1 MGVAFELAIEAI
13 SPELSG
19 ILKWAQD
26 LANKTNALNI
36 NTCQMATGLV
46 TAAWPDQDAAKRVAQ
61 RKGLDPDNN
70 FADDSFKA
78 WWNVLTNPPSFTN
91 QQNKK
96 MAQNDPSLRD
106 TLDDVN
112 VTWEVLNRINISDNE
127 LRDLMMTMV
136 GAIIITRNNDDGK
149 KPNITYKKLGDK
161 ISVKDFIG
169 DQDIS
174 TKNYSI
180 MTCADMTGKCLSVT
194 TKTVEIPSFAN
205 YVKKKLDSIIGKINS
220 RTNQGLSSDEYQLL
234 QGTNIPVWKLAVMS
248 ANLPAAQGLTGSIAQ
263 AIAADLA
270 LTYFNT
276 ILKETQKA
284 IKNYK
289 TTDSP
294 TVLEQLKELEKTVS
308 ELREESIQLVSINL
322 QNITSMTQLQAT
334 VARIYSEANRG
345 LSPNIFSAMNF
356 AQ

>member
-1 MGVAFELAIEAI
+1 
-13 SPELSG
+13 
-19 ILKWAQD
+19 
-26 LANKTNALNI
+26 
-36 NTCQMATGLV
+36 
-46 TAAWPDQDAAKRVAQ
+46 
-61 RKGLDPDNN
+61 
-70 FADDSFKA
+70 
-78 WWNVLTNPPSFTN
+78 
-91 QQNKK
+91 
-96 MAQNDPSLRD
+96 
-106 TLDDVN
+106 
-112 VTWEVLNRINISDNE
+112 
-127 LRDLMMTMV
+127 
-136 GAIIITRNNDDGK
+136 
-149 KPNITYKKLGDK
+149 
-161 ISVKDFIG
+161 
-169 DQDIS
+169 
-174 TKNYSI
+174 